1 MTYTDGY
8 NKAMILS
15 TRNGFC
21 DGTYMYD
28 SSRRICEL
36 AAKDKDYESAGTDYR
51 GGFADAVYSLFRC

>member
-8 NKAMILS
+8 NKAMALS

-28 SSRRICEL
+28 SSRRVNEL
-36 AAKDKDYESAGTDYR
+36 AKKDPDYETANADYHS
-51 GGFADAVYSLFRC
+51 GFAACVYSLHRC

>member
-8 NKAMILS
+8 NKAMTLS
-15 TRNGFC
+15 TRNGFY

-36 AAKDKDYESAGTDYR
+36 AAKDSNYASASAEYR
-51 GGFADAVYSLFRC
+51 KGFAAAIYNLHRC